1 MGIIRKHHKSPGIYT
16 RLTSLRDIYPLHM
29 PPLSTANSTVNGEGG
44 DIYNPIFYFGYI
56 PIKTENGYVTEDNV
70 EYLMSLTGDYIKGL
84 KSIIKIVDQKSAVE
98 LTNKTDYPIHSDISV
113 SELENLLSDSSVTYD
128 SIADQYNSC
137 IAILVPY
144 YRYVNNPLF
153 SIVEERFGV
162 NIENTFLKI
171 SDITVE
177 DKPYV
182 LLCMFDNCFA
192 YSRIGE
198 DKIVSPLKM
207 ILRK

>member
-1 MGIIRKHHKSPGIYT
+1 MGLIRGNHTTPGIYT
-16 RLTSLRDIYPLHM
+16 KLTSLRGRYPIHVS
-29 PPLSTANSTVNGEGG
+29 PLSTANSTVNGGGG
-44 DIYNPIFYFGYI
+44 DVYNPVFYFGYI
-56 PIKTENGYVTEDNV
+56 PIETKNGYATEENV
-70 EYLMSLTGDYIKGL
+70 SYLMSLTGDYIKGL
-84 KSIIKIVDQKSAVE
+84 KSIIKIIDQKPVVE
-98 LTNKTDYPIHSDISV
+98 LTNKDDYPIRSDVSQ
-113 SELENLLSDSSVTYD
+113 SELEILLTDTSVTYN

-144 YRYVNNPLF
+144 YRYVNNPIF
-153 SIVEERFGV
+153 SITEERFGV
-162 NIENTFLKI
+162 NIKSTFVKM
-171 SDITVE
+171 SNITVE

-182 LLCMFDNCFA
+182 LLCMFNNSFA